1 MMPSKSV
8 PLAII
13 SFVIILFF
21 LFTTMEAVKCIG
33 ALICGAGLSVI
44 FSVTVLPLLWIISKS
59 FAGFSTQN
67 LKKI

>member
-1 MMPSKSV
+1 MPSKSV